1 MSLPRPIDPCPCGRL
16 APAGPGGNK
25 GKGATPLPFASC
37 CGRYLAAPG
46 LEAMVAPDA
55 ESLMRSR
62 YTAFVCERADYLQAT
77 WHASTRPADLDF
89 EPGARWLG
97 LQVRSHRAMG
107 EDRAEVEFV
116 ARYRV
121 GGRAV
126 RLHETSRFVREGGR
140 WLYVDGDIRP

>member
-1 MSLPRPIDPCPCGRL
+1 MSLPRPNDPCPCGRL
-16 APAGPGGNK
+16 APAGPGGSK
-25 GKGATPLPFASC
+25 GKSATPLAFARC

-46 LEAMVAPDA
+46 LEASAAPDA

>member
-1 MSLPRPIDPCPCGRL
+1 
-16 APAGPGGNK
+16 
-25 GKGATPLPFASC
+25 LPFASC

-46 LEAMVAPDA
+46 LDAMAAPDA

-77 WHASTRPADLDF
+77 WHASTRPATLDF
-89 EPGARWLG
+89 DAGAKWLG
-97 LQVRSHRAMG
+97 LDVRRYATTDADHAV
-107 EDRAEVEFV
+107 VEFV

-121 GGRAV
+121 AGRAV

-140 WLYVDGDIRP
+140 WFMSMETCMAEIQPKTTPGDSATCLDSYEI

>member
-1 MSLPRPIDPCPCGRL
+1 MPLPQPSDPCPCGRL
-16 APAGPGGNK
+16 APAGPGGSK
-25 GKGATPLPFASC
+25 GKSATPLPFASC
-37 CGRYLAAPG
+37 CGRYLVAPG
-46 LEAMVAPDA
+46 LEALAVPDA